1 MAFFMTFLATHG
13 FLRVIPNI
21 YYLIKA
27 VLFASFRSMAS
38 RTYNFV
44 TAQKPG
50 NGSLLHMDYGTQY
63 HVDKRTKKYSFGK
76 KWSLLHS
83 KVLDQRL
90 FLFYVRAKE
99 YS

>member
-1 MAFFMTFLATHG
+1 MTLKVRILQFGGSNNFDQKCSKTFSNHFCDQWSISFSLKS
-13 FLRVIPNI
+13 FYQIPLTWSK
-21 YYLIKA
+21 YY
-27 VLFASFRSMAS
+27 
-38 RTYNFV
+38 
-44 TAQKPG
+44 
-50 NGSLLHMDYGTQY
+50 YGTQY